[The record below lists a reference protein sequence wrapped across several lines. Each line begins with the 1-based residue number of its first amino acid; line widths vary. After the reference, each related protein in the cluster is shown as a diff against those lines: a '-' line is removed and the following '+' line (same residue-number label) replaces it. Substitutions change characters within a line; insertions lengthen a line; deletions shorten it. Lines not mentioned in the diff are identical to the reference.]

1 MTAKPKA
8 KPNAAKKRGGVTG
21 KGFLPDQS
29 GNPGGRP
36 REVADLR
43 AMARE
48 ADPAIMR
55 NLHYI
60 VEFGRWPDE
69 KRRVSDQVRM
79 VAHLTLL
86 DRGWGKPMQ
95 GIEVKNV
102 TQRTILAPLSAQ
114 ECTNFFRH
122 AGCVHT

>member
-1 MTAKPKA
+1 MAAKPKA
-8 KPNAAKKRGGVTG
+8 KPNAAKKRSGVTG
-21 KGFLPDQS
+21 KRFLPGQS

-48 ADPAIMR
+48 ADTAIMR
-55 NLHYI
+55 NLHYV

-86 DRGWGKPMQ
+86 DRGWGNRCKAS
-95 GIEVKNV
+95 
-102 TQRTILAPLSAQ
+102 R
-114 ECTNFFRH
+114 
-122 AGCVHT
+122 